1 VADPATHAPLD
12 DLRIAVLLPC
22 HNEEHTIGHVVAD
35 FQEALPT
42 ATVYVYDNAST
53 DRTAARARAAGA
65 VVRREPRL
73 GKGTV
78 VGRMF
83 ADIDADVYV
92 MADGDGTYDASAA
105 PAMVRRLV
113 HETLDMVVGCRTPAA
128 TGGAAYPRGHVIG
141 NRLFNRLLKVLF
153 GGVFADVFSGYRV
166 LSRRFV
172 KSFPVRF
179 TGFEIETELTTHT
192 VDIGLPYAEVMTDY
206 LARDVQS
213 ERKLRTIPDGL
224 RIMWAAVMLFK
235 EMRPLRFFS
244 LIAMALTTIAVS
256 LGAVVIREFLTTGL
270 VLRLPTAVLSAAIQI
285 VAFICL
291 TAGIILDSVT
301 RGRREARRLAYL
313 ALSPVPRSAEVT
325 ADDPSGHDATQSRR
339 AAQRSGALSPG
350 GSPHDW
356 S

>member
-1 VADPATHAPLD
+1 
-12 DLRIAVLLPC
+12 
-22 HNEEHTIGHVVAD
+22 
-35 FQEALPT
+35 
-42 ATVYVYDNAST
+42 
-53 DRTAARARAAGA
+53 

-92 MADGDGTYDASAA
+92 MVDGDGTYDASAA

-113 HETLDMVVGCRTPAA
+113 HETLDMVVGCRTPSPD
-128 TGGAAYPRGHVIG
+128 GDPAYPRGHAVG

-153 GGVFADVFSGYRV
+153 GGRFADVFSGYRV

-192 VDIGLPYAEVMTDY
+192 VDIGLPYAEVTTVY
-206 LARDVQS
+206 RARDLQS
-213 ERKLRTIPDGL
+213 KRKLRTIPDGV

-235 EMRPLRFFS
+235 EMRPLRFFG
-244 LIAMALTTIAVS
+244 LIAMALTVIAVS
-256 LGAVVIREFLTTGL
+256 LGAIVIREFLTTGL
-270 VLRLPTAVLSAAIQI
+270 VLRLPTAVLSAATQI

-301 RGRREARRLAYL
+301 RGRRETRRLVYL
-313 ALSPVPRSAEVT
+313 ALPPVRRPDDVPPGDPPSGATVRRDTAGVPRT
-325 ADDPSGHDATQSRR
+325 PN
-339 AAQRSGALSPG
+339 AQKAS
-350 GSPHDW
+350 
-356 S
+356 